1 MRLFVLFLTLL
12 FGSSAAVIAWMNSR
26 SDQVADSI
34 WMVTAVGLTRL
45 TLVMAALWLAW
56 PAVRRPAMWLPSGML
71 AVVFVVFAV
80 CVVRPQ
86 LAIALIPAVSLLIA
100 FSAFLRFIREA

>member
-1 MRLFVLFLTLL
+1 MRVFVLVLTLL
-12 FGSSAAVIAWMNSR
+12 FGISAAAIAWMNSR
-26 SDQVADSI
+26 SEQVADSI

-45 TLVMAALWLAW
+45 TLVMGALWLAW

-71 AVVFVVFAV
+71 AVVFIAFAV
-80 CVVRPQ
+80 CIVQPR
-86 LAIALIPAVSLLIA
+86 LAIALIPAVSLLIG